1 MDYRKNEEEFVET
14 MKWLQRTIIDDLK
27 EGCDSEETFIAKCHL
42 LSSMYDYM
50 GNLLVYESE
59 K

>member
-1 MDYRKNEEEFVET
+1 MDYRENEEQFLET
-14 MKWLQRTIIDDLK
+14 MKMLQESIIDDLK
-27 EGCDSEETFIAKCHL
+27 DGCESARTFSAKCHL

>member
-1 MDYRKNEEEFVET
+1 MDYRENEEKFVET
-14 MKWLQRTIIDDLK
+14 MQWLQRSIVDDLK
-27 EGCDSEETFIAKCHL
+27 DGCESSETFTAKCHL

>member
-1 MDYRKNEEEFVET
+1 MQ
-14 MKWLQRTIIDDLK
+14 WLQRSIVDDLK
-27 EGCDSEETFIAKCHL
+27 DGCESEETFTAKCHL